1 MGIFKRFNS
10 QFKEILHDSELLFIL
25 AKRDISVRYKQTY
38 LGVGWAI
45 VRPVLTMLVFL
56 FAFKNV
62 AKIQDLSGFPIQLVI
77 FSGILFW
84 NLFATTFQSVSNS
97 IIVNG
102 NLISKVYFPRL
113 IICLSSM
120 AVSLIDFLVGLV
132 IYIILAFALGQSISI
147 HIFLLPLALIL
158 TLLSSLGFGILFAS
172 FSVKYRDLLQ
182 IIPLVVQ
189 YGFFVTPIVYT
200 SQSLIGSKWFIYYS
214 LINPLA
220 GLVEFFRYSL
230 LVKYHLF
237 NPQILWISV
246 ASTLFIFS
254 LSLFVFHKR
263 EDSFVDHL

>member
-1 MGIFKRFNS
+1 MGIIQRFNT

-38 LGVGWAI
+38 LGVSWAI

-62 AKIQDLSGFPIQLVI
+62 AKIQDLSGYPIQLVI

-97 IIVNG
+97 IISNG

-120 AVSLIDFLVGLV
+120 AVSLVDFFVGLIV
-132 IYIILAFALGQSISI
+132 YIILVFALGHTLSI
-147 HIFLLPLALIL
+147 HIIYLPIALIL
-158 TLLSSLGFGILFAS
+158 TLLTSLGLGILFAS

-182 IIPLVVQ
+182 IIPLIVQ
-189 YGFFVTPIVYT
+189 YGFFVTPVVYT
-200 SQSLIGSKWFIYYS
+200 SQSLIHSKWYIYYS
-214 LINPLA
+214 ILNPLA
-220 GLVEFFRYSL
+220 GLVEFFRFGL
-230 LVKYHLF
+230 LEEYRLF
-237 NPQILWISV
+237 DLNILLLS
-246 ASTLFIFS
+246 ATSTIVVFLF
-254 LSLFVFHKR
+254 SLFVFHRR